1 MLVGYMLTPPAG
13 SVRSVFSSPKSVF
26 SFLITATGA
35 IQYVDEEE
43 ILSNRVGYKQ
53 EHKAN
58 MHVVRAALLHLK
70 PLSQCTE

>member
-1 MLVGYMLTPPAG
+1 MLVGYMLTTPAG

-26 SFLITATGA
+26 SFLYNRNRGDIR
-35 IQYVDEEE
+35 DEEE
-43 ILSNRVGYKQ
+43 MLSNRVGYKQ
-53 EHKAN
+53 EHKAY